1 MALMPKFQVGVI
13 PFYSVRNKQAAFLP
27 NQLSP
32 VLWFAVMG
40 AAALAFSTGYA
51 KYVVDLWVRA
61 CHVGTKALLLF
72 GLHS

>member
-1 MALMPKFQVGVI
+1 MESGLHQGMQFWMQVT
-13 PFYSVRNKQAAFLP
+13 K
-27 NQLSP
+27 
-32 VLWFAVMG
+32 WFAVIG

-61 CHVGTKALLLF
+61 WHVGTKALLLF